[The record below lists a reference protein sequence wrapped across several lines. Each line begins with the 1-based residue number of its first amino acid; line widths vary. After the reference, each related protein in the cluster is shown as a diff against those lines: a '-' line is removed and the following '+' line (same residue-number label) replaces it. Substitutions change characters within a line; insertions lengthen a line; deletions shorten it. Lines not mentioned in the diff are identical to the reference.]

1 MEQEQVNIIMHRM
14 ANVLDNM
21 QLAQLKR
28 VLDELS
34 NDVFEDIDSKDILQR
49 FIDTK
54 KLEGCSP
61 KTLIQYRRAI
71 EKLINDI
78 KKNIRTVTTDELRE
92 YLTNY
97 YQNSNCSK
105 VSIDNMRRIFSS
117 FFNWLEDENYI
128 LKSPVRRIHEI
139 KSMAPVKAVYSD
151 DEMEL
156 LRDNC
161 VNIRDLALIDLLA
174 STGMRIGELVR
185 LNRNDIDFYERECI
199 VLGKGDKERIVYFD
213 VRTKLHLQE
222 YLNSRHDDN
231 AALFVSLRSPHTR
244 LTINGIEFLVRR
256 LGRSVGIKK
265 CHPHNFRRTMATMA
279 IDKGMP
285 IEQVQKLLGHEKID
299 TTLHY
304 AMVKQSNVKNA
315 HRKYIG

>member
-14 ANVLDNM
+14 ANILDNM

-128 LKSPVRRIHEI
+128 LKSPVRRIHKI
-139 KSMAPVKAVYSD
+139 KSMAPVKEVYSD

-185 LNRNDIDFYERECI
+185 LNRDDIDFYERECI

-265 CHPHNFRRTMATMA
+265 CHPHKFRRTMATMA

>member
-14 ANVLDNM
+14 ANILDNM

-34 NDVFEDIDSKDILQR
+34 NGVFEDIDSKDILQR

-78 KKNIRTVTTDELRE
+78 NKNIRTVTTDELRE

-128 LKSPVRRIHEI
+128 LKSTVRRIHKI
-139 KSMAPVKAVYSD
+139 KSMAPVKEVYSD

-161 VNIRDLALIDLLA
+161 VNIRDLTLIDLLA

-185 LNRNDIDFYERECI
+185 LNRDDIDFYERECI

-265 CHPHNFRRTMATMA
+265 CHPHKFRRTMATMA

>member
-14 ANVLDNM
+14 ANILDNM

-128 LKSPVRRIHEI
+128 LKSPVRRIHKI
-139 KSMAPVKAVYSD
+139 KSMAPVKEVYSD

-185 LNRNDIDFYERECI
+185 LNRDDIDFYERECI

-265 CHPHNFRRTMATMA
+265 CHPHKFRRTMATMA

-285 IEQVQKLLGHEKID
+285 IEQVQK
-299 TTLHY
+299 
-304 AMVKQSNVKNA
+304 
-315 HRKYIG
+315 

>member
-128 LKSPVRRIHEI
+128 LKSPVRRIHKI
-139 KSMAPVKAVYSD
+139 KSMAPVKEVYSD

-185 LNRNDIDFYERECI
+185 LNRDDIDFYERECI

-265 CHPHNFRRTMATMA
+265 CHPHKFRRTMATMA

-285 IEQVQKLLGHEKID
+285 IEQVQKLLGHE
-299 TTLHY
+299 
-304 AMVKQSNVKNA
+304 
-315 HRKYIG
+315 